1 MQLSH
6 FVRHDGTARLERTD
20 SPTSRRPTGGRG
32 HPVASPPVAQRTILT
47 LEDDIDGGPADTT
60 VRFALDD
67 VTYELDLNCTNA
79 DELMK
84 FLAPCIAAA
93 WRVGQRERAKWQQ
106 SQRSARDY
114 DAAAVRAWAA
124 CNGIDVSQR
133 GRIPRTV
140 LEAFTAAGK

>member
-84 FLAPCIAAA
+84 FLTPYIAAA
-93 WRVGQRERAKWQQ
+93 GGWANVSGLSGSSPSDPLVTTTPLLRGHGPPVAGLTFPN
-106 SQRSARDY
+106 
-114 DAAAVRAWAA
+114 AAASLVP
-124 CNGIDVSQR
+124 C
-133 GRIPRTV
+133 
-140 LEAFTAAGK
+140 L